1 MYLLS
6 GVEVSVSVP
15 TVRCR
20 GLCKCTYCQV
30 SRSLYVYLLS
40 GVEVSVSV
48 STVRCRGLC
57 KCTYCQVSR
66 SL

>member
-20 GLCKCTYCQV
+20 GLCNTERLASAKPCVIC
-30 SRSLYVYLLS
+30 
-40 GVEVSVSV
+40 
-48 STVRCRGLC
+48 
-57 KCTYCQVSR
+57 
-66 SL
+66 